1 MKKYIYSRSSGA
13 SFNKLIKSFF
23 IDYIIL
29 ILLNVVVAFMS
40 FFACVNS
47 SVYKNHNEII
57 NVQIKRMMEITDEA
71 KLSDQDNDGNL
82 LSLNDMYKK
91 WAIGHI
97 LLSYQEN
104 EQQFNEAGLNDINSN
119 EIIKDKYYPITI
131 ANDYLANIYCN
142 YLPSLDEKVLDY
154 KGLSGK
160 EYYKKVLTDLNV
172 DTSMFNM
179 NRDYPTLKVSF
190 AINLYNYIVLEKQM
204 DNPEGLSANTMLSD
218 LFTKTFEYNS
228 KIVQSLSLYQNE
240 YLKYQESYTYLAKL
254 SNRIYLYSFSF
265 TFCILFIVIPLILN
279 DHYSLGNRISG
290 VIVCDLN
297 EKKLNLGQLVLRLIL
312 NYIISLSSIFIVALV
327 VGGINAITQP
337 LFQILNYNITMMSFI
352 LLSLIIAFI
361 NFIISYIR
369 DDKKTLIDI
378 LSNSISLDTD
388 LLKVNHN

>member
-29 ILLNVVVAFMS
+29 ILLNVVVSFMS

-172 DTSMFNM
+172 DT
-179 NRDYPTLKVSF
+179 
-190 AINLYNYIVLEKQM
+190 
-204 DNPEGLSANTMLSD
+204 
-218 LFTKTFEYNS
+218 
-228 KIVQSLSLYQNE
+228 
-240 YLKYQESYTYLAKL
+240 
-254 SNRIYLYSFSF
+254 
-265 TFCILFIVIPLILN
+265 
-279 DHYSLGNRISG
+279 
-290 VIVCDLN
+290 
-297 EKKLNLGQLVLRLIL
+297 
-312 NYIISLSSIFIVALV
+312 
-327 VGGINAITQP
+327 
-337 LFQILNYNITMMSFI
+337 
-352 LLSLIIAFI
+352 
-361 NFIISYIR
+361 
-369 DDKKTLIDI
+369 
-378 LSNSISLDTD
+378 
-388 LLKVNHN
+388 